1 MRINNNLWGVN
12 KVKNLTRIAVAAA
25 LASSIA
31 FVGSAALAAGCKHSK
46 WGKGDEIGAANHVNP
61 QQVKAAASLVKKG
74 ESHGL
79 GIEIFP
85 GMPAFPPRYT
95 QLQVVQPGQQW
106 GNDLAKAFGWPIV
119 YNDDVLQMWL
129 GTGPQIDGLGHLGE
143 AGMFYN
149 CNKGQDFADLKGLKK
164 LGLAKVPPLVGRGV
178 MVDMAKHFGVKTMK
192 AGQVIG
198 SADIKAAAKAQG
210 VTFKPG
216 DVILFHT
223 GWTDGMLASNAKGW
237 ISGEPGLNNEASVY
251 LASMDP
257 MAVGADTW
265 GLEAVPPA
273 KGDKVFYGHVT
284 LLKEHGIYILETMNT
299 GRLAKEGVH
308 EFMFVL
314 GHARL
319 KGSVQMIIN
328 PVAMW

>member
-1 MRINNNLWGVN
+1 MNRMIRL
-12 KVKNLTRIAVAAA
+12 AVSAT
-25 LASSIA
+25 LAGLVA
-31 FVGSAALAAGCKHSK
+31 FSVGLALAASCKHSK

-74 ESHGL
+74 ESHAL

-210 VTFKPG
+210 VTFKQG

-223 GWTDGMLASNAKGW
+223 GWTDGMLASNAEGW

-251 LASMDP
+251 LASMNP

-273 KGDKVFYGHVT
+273 KGDKVF
-284 LLKEHGIYILETMNT
+284 
-299 GRLAKEGVH
+299 
-308 EFMFVL
+308 
-314 GHARL
+314 
-319 KGSVQMIIN
+319 
-328 PVAMW
+328 